1 MLRILVDHE
10 GQQLAVDVKGHDPA
24 GRLVFVFL
32 SCHIAVRHSQLRD
45 IGLMPSIYTTIT
57 STTILSAKPTMNT
70 TFKLPAGSGSKN
82 AVWTRHASLLF

>member
-57 STTILSAKPTMNT
+57 STTI
-70 TFKLPAGSGSKN
+70 
-82 AVWTRHASLLF
+82 